1 MLCMKWGSRE
11 DNATATKSVFCV
23 FKVSKKI
30 DMDPPLL
37 LDIIASMITKIEH
50 TMDPLMQDTTNSVVT
65 RVEMHVN
72 ESKLMDN
79 ILERKKQ
86 FGDSAAINLRE
97 LALKKYSQKSFPS
110 LQRVKRLL
118 KKERASNLKALSVTT
133 DDFFIQP
140 SRLLHFVSFENPAP
154 TKTLPVYVEKRAELS
169 QDRSPWFSSIMAEE
183 IAAVIDAFNNNAT
196 RSKHPKPQGA
206 DAGLGLT
213 KTDAAPPV
221 TLKIRL
227 KMNESTKSTNDNR
240 NVSTKKK
247 KDEEVHK
254 KDLTKLSSSEAAS
267 TFCDLKKRPQDRSM
281 GSKGKKFA
289 GALKSSSQV
298 SSISTAFLKE
308 VDRPPKK
315 KDKPAL
321 SASNTATPSNLT
333 SLGTKRVAEREK
345 DVDDSNGYKTPKTKR
360 VSFAELG
367 RYVEL
372 EEMPNVEVAL
382 STFEHL
388 FGAKFG
394 DVNSKEASQR
404 IGSATELMEHANR
417 LEIPRSSKEAS
428 QRINRTTELAE
439 HSTRLKSVIPGPK
452 TLPPCSDV
460 IFPSLEQLQRKIGLP
475 PLLGSRMPPREPR
488 TPPKIPPKVSPLSPV
503 VMPRSMDKQLP
514 STLTTFA
521 CHPKS
526 NKQEELVES
535 ICNLLQFDGR
545 IQDEKL
551 RRYEEHNDG
560 TMCAKLLAINRKPE
574 RTDEEERMTNRRQ
587 TPKYRDLSW
596 PDDFEVPSRKR
607 HWAFYWPTFDPVD
620 VVIDVVTRKDKNN
633 EKWYN
638 MYIQNFHSSDEH
650 LAYKIRRMRLAEPAS
665 AGSSLKDEINS
676 RLRAYDNHDEKPPK
690 TNHRFTYRFGYA
702 REFMFESL
710 EERRL
715 FEEIRFTLKSGKDAL
730 YEIDDYSTD
739 RFDLV
744 PSAWFGPTSNVTL
757 TENNNKQHF
766 KEWVDEYIH
775 FKAVDTYKSL
785 NKRTRSDALLD
796 EALDARIGLA
806 LLPTFDRLKS
816 ISAQR
821 ILYKLR
827 LENQDLTRTEA
838 YYDLKLKSD
847 QVKSAQRVQEV
858 EEMIANRKPQRL
870 EDLRREFSLVSFIV
884 MNKKDFVSIYNQ
896 LTASYR
902 AFAPMSWIMHENC
915 GKLEQTVNDAF
926 EKRMGIPKRRATY
939 FQEFKSYMEREYRQ
953 ARAARK

>member
-154 TKTLPVYVEKRAELS
+154 TKTLPV
-169 QDRSPWFSSIMAEE
+169 AEE

-206 DAGLGLT
+206 DAVPQT
-213 KTDAAPPV
+213 PPRHQ
-221 TLKIRL
+221 TLLRW
-227 KMNESTKSTNDNR
+227 E
-240 NVSTKKK
+240 
-247 KDEEVHK
+247 
-254 KDLTKLSSSEAAS
+254 
-267 TFCDLKKRPQDRSM
+267 P
-281 GSKGKKFA
+281 
-289 GALKSSSQV
+289 
-298 SSISTAFLKE
+298 
-308 VDRPPKK
+308 
-315 KDKPAL
+315 
-321 SASNTATPSNLT
+321 
-333 SLGTKRVAEREK
+333 RELLREKK

-394 DVNSKEASQR
+394 
-404 IGSATELMEHANR
+404 
-417 LEIPRSSKEAS
+417 
-428 QRINRTTELAE
+428 
-439 HSTRLKSVIPGPK
+439 
-452 TLPPCSDV
+452 
-460 IFPSLEQLQRKIGLP
+460 
-475 PLLGSRMPPREPR
+475 

-870 EDLRREFSLVSFIV
+870 EDLRREFSLVSYEQ
-884 MNKKDFVSIYNQ
+884 KDFVSIYNQ